1 MENGSPVVARA
12 PHLAAS
18 GRNRFLACLY
28 LVGFLDLFGVSMVV
42 PLLSHHIKSL
52 GASPTIAGII
62 GSIYG
67 ILQFFSSPLVGS
79 WSDVVGRQYS
89 LLACILLS
97 ALGYA
102 LLGLST
108 NMFWY
113 AIARIP
119 VGIFKHTLSVLKAL
133 ISDLVSEKDRPLVM
147 GQFNA
152 VSSMGF
158 ILGPMVGGYLT
169 EFEGGFYLSSLIC
182 SSIFILNAG
191 LVWILP
197 WTEGTSINE
206 CNLNTATFYTNKL
219 EGVIPAKD
227 KYNPDVVQE
236 ANGVIT
242 PDAYQSSWIQA
253 VSVLKKI
260 KNLACSDL
268 SDILLIRLLMALSI
282 LLYHSNF
289 ALAVDERFGV
299 KPKVTGYIIGYSNIV
314 GALAGF
320 LLGPLTGLYEHN
332 VYSMLLHSST
342 VTFLLILL
350 YASASSVWIIVFCST
365 FLAFSTT
372 VGRTCITD
380 LELTIGGNQA
390 TGTLIGAGQ
399 SVTAIG
405 RIIAPLL
412 SGIVQEFSPCGPPSL
427 GAALAL
433 TAVFL
438 MTVNKSNYGYIA
450 DIKLKSD

>member
-119 VGIFKHTLSVLKAL
+119 V
-133 ISDLVSEKDRPLVM
+133 
-147 GQFNA
+147 
-152 VSSMGF
+152 
-158 ILGPMVGGYLT
+158 
-169 EFEGGFYLSSLIC
+169 
-182 SSIFILNAG
+182 G

>member
-1 MENGSPVVARA
+1 
-12 PHLAAS
+12 
-18 GRNRFLACLY
+18 
-28 LVGFLDLFGVSMVV
+28 MVV
-42 PLLSHHIKSL
+42 PLLSHHIKAL
-52 GASPTIAGII
+52 GASPAVAGVI

-67 ILQFFSSPLVGS
+67 ILQLFSSPLVGS
-79 WSDVVGRQYS
+79 WSDVVGRRYS

-97 ALGYA
+97 ALGYG

-119 VGIFKHTLSVLKAL
+119 VGIFKHTLSILKAL
-133 ISDLVSEKDRPLVM
+133 MSDLVLEKDRPLVM

-152 VSSMGF
+152 ATSMGF

-169 EFEGGFYLSSLIC
+169 EFEGGFYLASFIC

-197 WTEGTSINE
+197 WTEGTAINNE
-206 CNLNTATFYTNKL
+206 GNLQTTTFHTNKL
-219 EGVIPAKD
+219 ERVSPTKD
-227 KYNPDVVQE
+227 KCNPDVVQV
-236 ANGVIT
+236 ANGDIT
-242 PDAYQSSWIQA
+242 PDSYRSSWIQV

-268 SDILLIRLLMALSI
+268 SDILLIRLLMALAI

-289 ALAVDERFGV
+289 TLAVDERFGI
-299 KPKVTGYIIGYSNIV
+299 KPKITGYIIGYSNIV

-320 LLGPLTGLYEHN
+320 LLGPLTRLYEHN
-332 VYSMLLHSST
+332 VYTMLLHSST
-342 VTFLLILL
+342 VTFLLISL
-350 YASASSVWIIVFCST
+350 YAAASSVWIVIFCCT

-380 LELTIGGNQA
+380 LELTVGGNRA

-399 SVTAIG
+399 SVTSIG

-427 GAALAL
+427 GAALTL
-433 TAVFL
+433 TAVLL
-438 MTVNKSNYGYIA
+438 MAVNKSHYGCIA
-450 DIKLKSD
+450 DTKLKNE